1 MRALQNTAKFGLFG
15 IIAGFIAIAASAQ
28 TASAAQVYYPA
39 YYPYQTYT
47 QTYPAYPVTYTAN
60 ATNVQALINQINAL
74 LVQLRQLQELQ
85 ARLGYSYGY
94 GPYDYSYT
102 HVSGHD
108 YDVEV
113 DTDDSYDISGDEAT
127 LSGDIDLG
135 DASYATVWFEY
146 GQDGSLTEE
155 SDDER
160 VSDDGSFD
168 IDVNDLDED
177 ERYYYR
183 AVAEDPGG
191 NVSYGSIESFVSDQ
205 GQDNHDDNN
214 DNNDE
219 PNAETEDAE
228 HITDNSAELHGSVD
242 MNDFEDGTVFFVYG
256 QDESAVEDVEDED
269 SYNAIDED
277 GDDLQKMKVYSG
289 LDDSRSFWSS
299 IYNLDND
306 TDYYFRI
313 CVGYDDDG
321 DTLSCGDVESFTT
334 DN

>member
-1 MRALQNTAKFGLFG
+1 MRAIQNTAKLGLFG
-15 IIAGFIAIAASAQ
+15 IIAGFIAVAASTQ
-28 TASAAQVYYPA
+28 TASAAPVYYPA
-39 YYPYQTYT
+39 YAPYQVYT
-47 QTYPAYPVTYTAN
+47 QTYPVYPVTYTAN
-60 ATNVQALINQINAL
+60 TANVQALINQINAL
-74 LVQLRQLQELQ
+74 LLQLRQLQELQ
-85 ARLGYSYGY
+85 ARLGYGHGY
-94 GPYDYSYT
+94 GPYSYT
-102 HVSGHD
+102 YNNGHD

-113 DTDDSYDISGDEAT
+113 DTDDAFDIDGDEAT

-135 DASYATVWFEY
+135 DASYADVWFEY

-160 VSDDGSFD
+160 VTDDGSFD

-191 NVSYGSIESFVSDQ
+191 NVSYGDIESFVSDQ
-205 GQDNHDDNN
+205 GQDNNNN
-214 DNNDE
+214 DNNNDE
-219 PNAETEDAE
+219 PDVTTDDAE
-228 HITDNSAELHGSVD
+228 HVSDDSAELHGSVD
-242 MNDFEDGTVFFVYG
+242 MNDFDDGTVFFVYG
-256 QDESAVEDVEDED
+256 QDENQVEDVEDED

-277 GDDLQKMKVYSG
+277 GDDLQKVKIYSG
-289 LDDSRSFWSS
+289 LDDSRSFWTDISG
-299 IYNLDND
+299 LDDD
-306 TDYYFRI
+306 TDYFFRI